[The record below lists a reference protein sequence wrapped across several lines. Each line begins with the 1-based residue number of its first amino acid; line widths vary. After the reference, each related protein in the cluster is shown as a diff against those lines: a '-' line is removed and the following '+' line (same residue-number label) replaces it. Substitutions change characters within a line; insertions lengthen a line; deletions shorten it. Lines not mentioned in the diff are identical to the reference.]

1 MNNKKTILWDWNG
14 TLLNDVHICIDV
26 INVLLRERNRP
37 EINEEIYREIFTFPV
52 RDYYI
57 EAGFDF
63 SEEPFEKPALEFIEN
78 YEEMVRDSDLFE
90 DVIETLEAFR
100 ALGYKQMILSAMHQ
114 DLLNELVEKRG
125 IAHFFEHISGID
137 DHYAAGKVEYGRR
150 LLEKLD
156 SPANEIILI
165 GDTMHDYEVGSELGI
180 ETILVSRGHQSE
192 DRLAGCKCKIVANMK
207 EVRELIIEK

>member
-1 MNNKKTILWDWNG
+1 MNNNKTILWDWNG
-14 TLLNDVHICIDV
+14 TLLNDIHICIDA
-26 INVLLRERNRP
+26 INVLLRERNKT

-156 SPANEIILI
+156 SAANQIILI

-192 DRLAGCKCKIVANMK
+192 HRLKGCKCKIVANMK